1 MSGDELRRLR
11 LDLGYSIHGLAEILR
26 AQPDA
31 LEAWESGSAPIPPEI
46 GEAMKRIEDQD
57 PNGACDLVIL

>member
-26 AQPDA
+26 AQPA
-31 LEAWESGSAPIPPEI
+31 SLEAWESGETPVPLEI
-46 GEAMKRIEDQD
+46 DEALQGIEDHD

>member
-1 MSGDELRRLR
+1 MSGEELRRRR

-26 AQPDA
+26 AQPSA
-31 LEAWESGSAPIPPEI
+31 LEAWESGSAPIPRDVD
-46 GEAMKRIEDQD
+46 EALRALEHRD